1 LQLLLRFDEHLSSIF
16 TDNQILQGAMGSMLT
31 GQKNFHM
38 AFAPVSPVFM
48 LRVVLALTAAIFFAS
63 NAATTFAALP
73 AGAEATATAVKRQ
86 AATSQFL
93 RAEEQRSA
101 LNARSPEKR
110 TLAEYKQAVA
120 SYHRVTLIT
129 PRAPEVPDS
138 LLAIAELYTEMGD
151 RFGRSYYQAAVD
163 TYEYLV
169 REYPTSKYCQDS
181 LLHAAKLQRNQLGDT
196 TAASATY
203 EAFVKRYPRSP
214 RRREAQEALAEIAL
228 VQSSEHSASAAPTS
242 KNLSP
247 TKRADASAIPETAPM
262 IVSSDIGR
270 AAESN
275 REVSAR
281 SSDSK
286 SGGEQSSDLEN
297 APRVRRI
304 RALANGE
311 ATRVTIDLEGSV
323 QYSSARI
330 TNPERIFFDLHS
342 ARLTAEVARGNVQVD
357 GRLLTAVR
365 VAQNQAGV
373 VRVVLDV
380 NDVKDYTASLSNNP
394 PQLIIDLY
402 GTSGAESPV
411 RTARLKHEARMPAP
425 VIPATPVPVED
436 TRNRTAD
443 VGTSADLNP
452 DGTVVEP
459 RQNIESAKPI
469 AAPVSTASANSSAPP
484 TPAPTRSASANPD
497 NNGVVP
503 APNQRVKALHATNTS
518 TKPDLIRSASAPPA
532 THDGQ
537 STLTRTLGLKI
548 GRIVIDAG
556 HGGHDTGTIG
566 PTGLME
572 KDLCLDVALRLGKI
586 IQQKLPGA
594 DVVFTRSDDTF
605 IPLEERTNIANQ
617 AKADLFISIHANSS
631 QDRAARGIETYYL
644 NLRGTAE
651 SMEVAARENATSQQG
666 IHDLQDVVRQIART
680 EKIDESKEF
689 AEDVQ
694 NSLSS
699 KIQKSARTVKNRGVR
714 KAPFVVL
721 IGADMPSILT
731 EISFLSNPADEQ
743 LLKKPEQRQHVAE
756 GIFSGVS
763 SYLESLNSVAFN
775 QPSKPARPHAA
786 VPSEQTAIQK

>member
-1 LQLLLRFDEHLSSIF
+1 MLS
-16 TDNQILQGAMGSMLT
+16 
-31 GQKNFHM
+31 GQKIFHK
-38 AFAPVSPVFM
+38 AFALVSPVFVSQVFS
-48 LRVVLALTAAIFFAS
+48 LRARAVVRLI
-63 NAATTFAALP
+63 AALSI
-73 AGAEATATAVKRQ
+73 ALLCACTATQSFANEAAPTATAVKRQ
-86 AATSQFL
+86 AASAQFA
-93 RAEEQRSA
+93 RAEEERAA
-101 LNARSPEKR
+101 LSSKPTEKR

-120 SYHRVTLIT
+120 AYHRVTLIT

-151 RFGRSYYQAAVD
+151 RFGRSYYQTAVD
-163 TYEYLV
+163 TYGFLA
-169 REYPTSKYCQDS
+169 REYPTSKFSQDA
-181 LLHAAKLQRNQLGDT
+181 LLRAAKLQRNQLGDL
-196 TAASATY
+196 AGSMATY
-203 EAFVKRYPRSP
+203 GAVVKLYPHSA
-214 RRREAQEALAEIAL
+214 RRREAQEAMAEIAL
-228 VQSSEHSASAAPTS
+228 LQSSERPGAAVKNAPEAARPENSAASDGATVAAANS
-242 KNLSP
+242 
-247 TKRADASAIPETAPM
+247 TRAVSAVREPVRRDSDTHSGGAE
-262 IVSSDIGR
+262 SSDM
-270 AAESN
+270 EY
-275 REVSAR
+275 V
-281 SSDSK
+281 
-286 SGGEQSSDLEN
+286 
-297 APRVRRI
+297 PRLRRI
-304 RALANGE
+304 RASANGE
-311 ATRVTIDLEGSV
+311 ATRVVIDLEGSV

-330 TNPERIFFDLHS
+330 SNPERIFFDLHA
-342 ARLTAEVARGNVQVD
+342 ARLTPEIARTTVAVD

-365 VAQNQAGV
+365 MAQNQAGV

-380 NDVKDYTASLSNNP
+380 NGVKDYTASLSSNP

-402 GTSGAESPV
+402 GTLPATGPADAQV
-411 RTARLKHEARMPAP
+411 RTAKLKHDARMPPPAP
-425 VIPATPVPVED
+425 VAVPVALPAED
-436 TRNRTAD
+436 ARANTRED
-443 VGTSADLNP
+443 VGTSADIGA
-452 DGTVVEP
+452 DGTPVASSRAPAVTSVDDRISNVAP
-459 RQNIESAKPI
+459 ANIPATPI
-469 AAPVSTASANSSAPP
+469 ANNSSGAV
-484 TPAPTRSASANPD
+484 AG
-497 NNGVVP
+497 NGVVP
-503 APNQRVKALHATNTS
+503 EKSARAKPAKVTNAS
-518 TKPDLIRSASAPPA
+518 TKPDLIRPATAPPA

-594 DVVFTRSDDTF
+594 DVVYTRSDDTF

-631 QDRAARGIETYYL
+631 QDHAARGIETYYL
-644 NLRGTAE
+644 NLRGTPEA
-651 SMEVAARENATSQQG
+651 MEVAARENATSSQG

-699 KIQKSARTVKNRGVR
+699 KIQKSAKTVKNRGVR

-775 QPSKPARPHAA
+775 QPGKPARPRAT
-786 VPSEQTAIQK
+786 PSVEQSSNQK